1 MRTSKLG
8 FKTSTIILKL
18 HLRKTKTKTKN
29 TVSSLKNSATL
40 LSNPGR
46 PYRQGTTGSPGLN
59 HA

>member
-18 HLRKTKTKTKN
+18 HLRKTKNTN

-40 LSNPGR
+40 LSYPGR